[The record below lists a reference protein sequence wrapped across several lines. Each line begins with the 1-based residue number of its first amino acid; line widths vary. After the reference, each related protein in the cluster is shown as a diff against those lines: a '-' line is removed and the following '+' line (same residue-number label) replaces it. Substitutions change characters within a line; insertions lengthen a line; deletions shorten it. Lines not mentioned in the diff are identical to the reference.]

1 MKAAGPRLAA
11 IAGVA
16 ATALAL
22 PRSLAA
28 CATCFGAPGAPMT
41 HGLNMG
47 ILFLFGV
54 VGLVQLAIV
63 RMIWEFRKRGKRLG
77 DPTDLRVIRGG
88 KK

>member
-1 MKAAGPRLAA
+1 VKAAGPRLAA
-11 IAGVA
+11 IAAVA
-16 ATALAL
+16 VAALAL

-28 CATCFGAPGAPMT
+28 CAVCFGDPAAPMT

-63 RMIWEFRKRGKRLG
+63 KVIWEFRKRGKRLG
-77 DPTDLRVIRGG
+77 DPTELRVIRGG